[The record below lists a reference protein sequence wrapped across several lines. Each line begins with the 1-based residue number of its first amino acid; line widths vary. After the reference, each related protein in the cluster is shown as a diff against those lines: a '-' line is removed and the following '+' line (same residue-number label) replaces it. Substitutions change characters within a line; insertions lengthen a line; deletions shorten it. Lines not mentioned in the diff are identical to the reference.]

1 MLRTYLK
8 NIKDQ
13 SGFDKHEKHPKKL
26 RIIDQFDSLS
36 ELFYRQEGYGRVRE
50 GLMEEEVEYG
60 RGEGMD
66 ERGLQEAFD
75 EVNHFKSEF
84 EYLLDEKDPFLA
96 GDYDFKKKHMDDS
109 NMEEIFF

>member
-1 MLRTYLK
+1 
-8 NIKDQ
+8 
-13 SGFDKHEKHPKKL
+13 
-26 RIIDQFDSLS
+26 
-36 ELFYRQEGYGRVRE
+36 
-50 GLMEEEVEYG
+50 MEEG
-60 RGEGMD
+60 GGEGMD